1 MKMDSYAK
9 EQIKAHKEKF
19 TCESARERL
28 QDSINTLQRAMYELE
43 RYAEKFNEAVDNLE
57 RAKVLNHSVNHL
69 VCNIQPNL
77 RIDLLADSQAE
88 LVKLEVSNA

>member
-1 MKMDSYAK
+1 MDNNTK
-9 EQIKAHKEKF
+9 EQIKAHKEKY

-43 RYAEKFNEAVDNLE
+43 RYAEKFDEAEDNVE
-57 RAKVLNHSVNHL
+57 RAKVLNHSINHL

-77 RIDLLADSQAE
+77 RIDLLAHSQAE
-88 LVKLEVSNA
+88 LAMLGA

>member
-1 MKMDSYAK
+1 MESYTK
-9 EQIKAHKEKF
+9 EQVLAQKEKYA
-19 TCESARERL
+19 CESARERL

-43 RYAEKFNEAVDNLE
+43 CYEEKFHAI
-57 RAKVLNHSVNHL
+57 NHL

-88 LVKLEVSNA
+88 LAKLEVANA